1 MTRRKFAIILIS
13 IAALC
18 RHARAEFYEFTL
30 RGEVTY
36 SLFNPN
42 PAVGDPCTIRYVAD
56 SRRDPATGH
65 YMATAATICFPTVT
79 FTTPGPAEVT
89 AGVFT
94 SGAGVVQYL
103 DTGPNW
109 GLNVVLW
116 FPEGVITGELPLEL
130 PLGQAT
136 LTHFGLFPVFEER
149 IFGNIT
155 SYTSREVPEPCSL
168 SAAPV
173 AFAVIGA
180 SRRLRRTSDGKP
192 GQL

>member
-1 MTRRKFAIILIS
+1 MTRRTFAFILTIV
-13 IAALC
+13 AARC
-18 RHARAEFYEFTL
+18 GQARGALYEFTL

-36 SLFNPN
+36 SLFSPN

-56 SRRDPATGH
+56 SRPDPATGH
-65 YMATAATICFPTVT
+65 YMATAATISFPTVA

-116 FPEGVITGELPLEL
+116 FPAGVITGKLPLEL
-130 PLGQAT
+130 PLSQAT

-149 IFGNIT
+149 IYGTIT
-155 SYTSREVPEPCSL
+155 SYVSREVPEPCSL
-168 SAAPV
+168 SAALI
-173 AFAVIGA
+173 ALAVKGA
-180 SRRLRRTSDGKP
+180 RRRPRRA
-192 GQL
+192 